1 MRVPLAFA
9 AFSLFG
15 AGVMVACSSST
26 DAGVRDPI
34 DSSGGASNGPGGSNT
49 TNPASAATG
58 IFNVTSDGS
67 GTTGTCTGDECEE
80 APPNCGD
87 GLLTSDEACDDAGTV
102 SGDGC
107 AANCLVVEE
116 GYSCNPPGVPCRLL
130 AICGDGFR
138 SPSEGC
144 DDGNVA
150 PADGCN
156 ELCKLE
162 DNYKCDENIPN
173 VCTPT
178 TCGDGN
184 KEGSESCDDGNAL
197 PYDGCSANC
206 RAEPD
211 CSGASC
217 VSACGDG
224 LLLGEQCDDGNLID
238 GDGCSSACMQEQGF
252 MCMQQV
258 TAQTDMVGG
267 INVMRVPVIF
277 RDFTTAHP
285 DFGTTKD
292 GDGCDGWI
300 EDMVSP
306 TLTGGKPSLAG
317 ASNAAACV
325 QSTASFGQWYTDVPG
340 TNATIPGELV
350 LFEASAGSFVNR
362 YGENGEQFEGSPT
375 EVTIDCENGER
386 DIVNV
391 PTQCGT
397 RCTLDEHEDCA
408 GTQKTIPAGVELDG
422 TPLFFPIDD
431 APGALAERNGEAR
444 IPEQYA
450 WNGWPWESNGAG
462 DDPAGPNLPAGD
474 HNFLFTT
481 EVHYWFQYD
490 ATTAPT
496 FAFTGDDDVWV
507 FVNNKLILDLG
518 GIHVPISGE
527 FTLNAATA
535 GTLGLVD
542 GNVYEISVFQAERRA
557 EGSSFRL
564 TLSGFSTAR
573 TQCVPVCGD
582 GIVSAGEACDD
593 MVNDGGY
600 GECGPMCKIGSY
612 CGDNVVDAPF
622 EDCDDGNRRDGD
634 LCGSACRDLDIP
646 K

>member
-1 MRVPLAFA
+1 M
-9 AFSLFG
+9 
-15 AGVMVACSSST
+15 
-26 DAGVRDPI
+26 
-34 DSSGGASNGPGGSNT
+34 
-49 TNPASAATG
+49 
-58 IFNVTSDGS
+58 
-67 GTTGTCTGDECEE
+67 
-80 APPNCGD
+80 
-87 GLLTSDEACDDAGTV
+87 LTSDEACDDGGMV

-138 SPSEGC
+138 SPSEAC

-162 DNYKCDENIPN
+162 DNYKCDEAIPN
-173 VCTPT
+173 ACTPT

-184 KEGSESCDDGNAL
+184 KEGSESCDDGNGL

-217 VSACGDG
+217 VSSCGDG
-224 LLLGEQCDDGNLID
+224 LLLAEECDDANLID
-238 GDGCSSACMQEQGF
+238 GDGCSSLCAIEAGF
-252 MCMQQV
+252 MCEQQV
-258 TAQTDMVGG
+258 TAQVDVIAG
-267 INVMRVPVIF
+267 INVLRVPVIF
-277 RDFTTAHP
+277 RDFQSTHP
-285 DFGTTKD
+285 DFGTTIAA
-292 GDGCDGWI
+292 DGCDGWVENI
-300 EDMVSP
+300 VSP
-306 TLTGGKPSLAG
+306 TLTAGKPALMG

-325 QSTASFGQWYTDVPG
+325 QSTASFNQWYTDVPG

-350 LFEASAGSFVNR
+350 LFEGADGSFVNR
-362 YGENGEQFEGSPT
+362 YGENGEQFEGSPN
-375 EVTIDCENGER
+375 EVTIDCESADRG
-386 DIVNV
+386 DPVNV
-391 PTQCGT
+391 PTQCGS
-397 RCTLDEHEDCA
+397 RCTLDEHETCDEP
-408 GTQKTIPAGVELDG
+408 QKTIPADVLLDG
-422 TPLFFPIDD
+422 TPLFFPLDD
-431 APGALAERNGEAR
+431 HPDALPETNGEAK

-450 WNGWPWESNGAG
+450 WNGWPWESNGGG
-462 DDPAGPNLPAGD
+462 DDPAGPGLPRGD

-490 ATTAPT
+490 ATAAPT

-507 FVNNKLILDLG
+507 FLNNKLILDLG

-527 FTLNAATA
+527 FTLDAATA
-535 GTLGLVD
+535 TAAGLVD

-564 TLSGFSTAR
+564 TLEGFSTAR
-573 TQCVPVCGD
+573 TQCIPICGD
-582 GIVSAGEACDD
+582 GVVSAGEACDD
-593 MVNDGGY
+593 GVNDGGY
-600 GECGPMCKIGSY
+600 GECGANCQIGSY
-612 CGDNVVDAPF
+612 CGDNVVDEGF

-634 LCGSACRDLDIP
+634 TCGSACRDLDIP